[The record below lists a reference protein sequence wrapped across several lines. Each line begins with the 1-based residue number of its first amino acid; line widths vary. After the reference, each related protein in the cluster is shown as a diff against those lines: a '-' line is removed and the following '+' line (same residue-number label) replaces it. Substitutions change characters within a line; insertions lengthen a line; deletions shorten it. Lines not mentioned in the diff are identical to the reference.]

1 MTAPAD
7 KHLTYRGEIKGAVGV
22 GGTLAFVTIHPE
34 GQPTALYRLDVDKLT
49 LDADPLPKGGTAI
62 AAIGESLFVAG
73 GDGQLYVGSI
83 ASGEPKPVGVALDAP
98 ATGLAPLADGRLAAL
113 IESRVIIRA
122 IKNGKPLQTLD
133 LPEPGTALAADPTGR
148 WLAVGTTKGTVL
160 VFDAEDKPEF
170 LVSASERLHEGAVTA
185 ILFEP
190 DELRFLSAGAD
201 QKLFSTH
208 ARGKLEPED
217 KGRGN
222 NHTDVVTALIWGP
235 GDRLYSGSRDAS
247 IKSWPRV
254 GAIKPATTK
263 DGVGRVVALAM
274 VQVHERPRLVAACDD
289 QTIRVFPVNAAGK
302 VGELSH
308 RVHDAYARAKHEL
321 SQDDPTRREEAL
333 KALAGY
339 ADTRALDLIAGP
351 VDSDPDHAL
360 RRLAAGLLG
369 TSGHPRATTLL
380 EKFLGHRDE
389 AVRVSAFHGLRK
401 HLGESDLRPID
412 LALKAEKPDV
422 GRLAVQALEPLAAK
436 DDQAL
441 ARLTDALNAK
451 TAEVRL
457 AAVVSL
463 ESVSEPRSP
472 ESNLGALT
480 SKYPDVRR
488 AALLRVYRRGLLG
501 EPAVQA
507 ALRRRAED
515 ADPDVRRTAFLLR
528 APHA

>member
-1 MTAPAD
+1 M
-7 KHLTYRGEIKGAVGV
+7 I
-22 GGTLAFVTIHPE
+22 
-34 GQPTALYRLDVDKLT
+34 
-49 LDADPLPKGGTAI
+49 
-62 AAIGESLFVAG
+62 
-73 GDGQLYVGSI
+73 
-83 ASGEPKPVGVALDAP
+83 
-98 ATGLAPLADGRLAAL
+98 LAA
-113 IESRVIIRA
+113 
-122 IKNGKPLQTLD
+122 KNGKPIQTLD
-133 LPEPGTALAADPTGR
+133 LPEPGTSLAADPTGR
-148 WLAVGTTKGTVL
+148 WLAVGTAKGTVL

-170 LVSASERLHEGAVTA
+170 VLSDSEHLHEGAVTS

-222 NHTDVVTALIWGP
+222 NHTDLVTAMLWGP
-235 GDRLYSGSRDAS
+235 GDRLYSGSCDAA

-289 QTIRVFPVNAAGK
+289 QTIRIFPVDAAGK
-302 VGELSH
+302 IGDLSN

-339 ADTRALDLIAGP
+339 ADTRALDLIAEQVE
-351 VDSDPDHAL
+351 VDADHAL
-360 RRLAAGLLG
+360 RRLAADLLG
-369 TSGHPRATTLL
+369 NSGHPRAATLL
-380 EKFLGHRDE
+380 EKLLGNRDE

-401 HLGESDLRPID
+401 HLGESDLKPID
-412 LALKAEKPDV
+412 LALKADKPDI
-422 GRLAVQALEPLAAK
+422 GRLAVEALETLAAK

-441 ARLTDALNAK
+441 ARLSDALNSRVP
-451 TAEVRL
+451 EVRL

-463 ESVSEPRSP
+463 ESVFDPRSP

-480 SKYPDVRR
+480 SKHADVRKS
-488 AALLRVYRRGLLG
+488 ALLRLYRRGLLD

-507 ALRRRAED
+507 SLRRQAED
-515 ADPDVRRTAFLLR
+515 ADPDVRRTAFLLALHTRERLLQVLRSRDPDLQRQLVELEGSMPEGDATVRRGLPTPPRGRPKVSRTEEAQAHQDDLRNRGALPGGSRLR
-528 APHA
+528 AIAPGDCQPGAGHLPPRSTRAGDPG